1 LVGFKGDR
9 EWELRKI
16 HRSFS
21 QDPPPRKK
29 VIFMARKKK
38 LSRDERITNEINRL
52 NHILKDLPKD
62 KIDIADGLVN
72 EAAFMRVT
80 LEDLK
85 EDINKNGTV
94 DEMPQGSY
102 SIMRESP
109 SVKIYNTMVQRY
121 AGTCKE
127 IFNLLPKDVV
137 VEEDDGFESF
147 VSKR

>member
-1 LVGFKGDR
+1 
-9 EWELRKI
+9 
-16 HRSFS
+16 
-21 QDPPPRKK
+21 
-29 VIFMARKKK
+29 MARKKK
-38 LSRDERITNEINRL
+38 LSKDERITKEVERL
-52 NHILKDLPKD
+52 NNILKDLPQD
-62 KIDIADGLVN
+62 KINIADGLVN

-85 EDINKNGTV
+85 EDINKNGAV

-127 IFNLLPKDVV
+127 IFNLLPKEVA
-137 VEEDDGFESF
+137 VEEDDGFEAF
-147 VSKR
+147 VTKR

>member
-1 LVGFKGDR
+1 
-9 EWELRKI
+9 
-16 HRSFS
+16 
-21 QDPPPRKK
+21 
-29 VIFMARKKK
+29 MARKKK
-38 LSRDERITNEINRL
+38 LSRDERILNEINRL